1 MRKRNPRDVVDGFIS
16 STEELQAYYITVL
29 GEFAGQ
35 PLEAAIL
42 SILAEQTCLSLAVTW
57 EVFID
62 GYFVACINR
71 DSRTFKNNLR
81 KRMRESISG
90 RFDEKASRY
99 TQIAL
104 PRHPALEDVVA
115 LAAPQERNI
124 SFSSAER
131 MVNDSRDWLGPQYS
145 SKFSALSRQDLD
157 FIDSLIGIRNYL
169 AHQSTSAGRVMNKA
183 LGK

>member
-1 MRKRNPRDVVDGFIS
+1 
-16 STEELQAYYITVL
+16 
-29 GEFAGQ
+29 
-35 PLEAAIL
+35 
-42 SILAEQTCLSLAVTW
+42 
-57 EVFID
+57 
-62 GYFVACINR
+62 
-71 DSRTFKNNLR
+71 
-81 KRMRESISG
+81 MRESISG
-90 RFDEKASRY
+90 RFGEKASRY

-183 LGK
+183 LGKLGKSAAYRDLGRGTKKVRNIGAFLKSWSTASGLPRIITYCETAGIIAGKVRP